1 MMTKINTSAY
11 MPTNLD
17 VVNAGENKVRISAYP
32 FESGFGITLA
42 HPLRRLLYSSTVG
55 FAPTSVKIEGVTHE
69 FDSMR
74 GMFEDVAHFIIN
86 LKSIRFKIKD
96 LSVSKVTANYSFKG
110 TKEISGADLINNEL
124 DIVTPNIHLASI
136 NEDAELNFTVIIEK
150 GIGYVPSEIIREQVN
165 DGFIALDAFFTPV
178 KKAIYDIEN
187 ILVEDNPDYEKVVF
201 TIETDGQISPVD
213 AFKHSL
219 KAMYSQMSVFN
230 NVLETEVISQDTD
243 GIDGQFASLLQKI
256 SDLNLS
262 VRSFNS
268 LDKAEIKYVAEIA
281 LLSEHELKDLK
292 NLGKKSFDEIK
303 SIMEEIGFPVGTLSS
318 EDAEILTKKVSE
330 LKANK
335 E

>member
-17 VVNAGENKVRISAYP
+17 VVNAGENRVRISAYP

-110 TKEISGADLINNEL
+110 TKEISGADLISNEL
-124 DIVTPNIHLASI
+124 DIVTPDIHLASI

-150 GIGYVPSEIIREQVN
+150 GIGYVPSEIIREQAN

-187 ILVEDNPDYEKVVF
+187 ILVEDNPDYERVVF

-230 NVLETEVISQDTD
+230 NVLESDVISQDTD
-243 GIDGQFASLLQKI
+243 GIDSKFASLLQKI

-268 LDKAEIKYVAEIA
+268 LDKAQIQYVAEIA
-281 LLSEHELKDLK
+281 LLADNELKDLK

-303 SIMEEIGFPVGTLSS
+303 NTMEEIGFPVGTIPA
-318 EDAEILTKKVSE
+318 EIAEILRKKISE
-330 LKANK
+330 LKENK